1 MITLRKI
8 ASGLVTYVILTFLL
22 SIYSFKNNSFTLN
35 YILLA
40 ISMAVATVLSYKA
53 YKKNKKFKKY
63 YKVLTFSIFSYFIG
77 SLIDI
82 FNVKFFP
89 SSSSRIFY
97 LICSIGLFIAICNLI
112 VYLSTKW
119 DLSYI
124 LLNLFVFTIFIVYI
138 AWDIF
143 ISKSPHKIVNWK
155 FETYFSVILLFS
167 AFLIAL
173 GILILFQ
180 LYKFT
185 SFISFLTLGFNIY
198 AIAEFIHYYFVFN
211 LNTVN
216 NAYLFFLITNLGRT
230 LGLLTL
236 SCFAFYITDD
246 FLPDYENSNV
256 DITNHR
262 NRIRISILILFFI
275 CIIESNHI
283 LVTLLFITILIFRRI
298 SLKYID
304 TSLTNEK
311 LNKDYL
317 LINETLLKT
326 LEDVKSKNNELYL
339 LANIDPLTSLPNRR
353 NFVDYL
359 DNLIAK
365 CNSTNKF
372 ALLFLDLDR
381 FKSINDWYGHD
392 IGDKLLIATCQR
404 LKENLGPNDFLA
416 RQGGDE
422 FIIILNNLNDEYEAL
437 EKSRHLVR
445 IFRQPFI
452 IDGIT
457 INSTISIGISV
468 YPINGNN
475 RSDLMKFSDIALY
488 SAKNSGKNTSRLYN
502 CAMKKEENRKLE
514 LENRLY
520 DAIAKEELSI
530 YFQPQISIQ
539 TEELIGVEALIRWNN
554 SELGFIPPFE
564 FISIAEENGF
574 IINIGEWILDNACAK
589 IKYLNDRYNRDIK
602 VGINVSPKQFAS
614 SNMISSISNC
624 ISKYNMKPHWIDVE
638 ITEGCAIEDEKG
650 ALQKLLSLKELGVQ
664 ISIDDFGTG
673 YSSLAYL
680 NKYPINTLK
689 IALELVTDINT
700 NQDNYNIVKA
710 IISMCHDLNLNVIAE
725 GVETKEQLDILKS
738 LGCHEVQGYYFGKPM
753 SFWELEDKFFK
764 NI

>member
-1 MITLRKI
+1 M
-8 ASGLVTYVILTFLL
+8 
-22 SIYSFKNNSFTLN
+22 
-35 YILLA
+35 
-40 ISMAVATVLSYKA
+40 
-53 YKKNKKFKKY
+53 
-63 YKVLTFSIFSYFIG
+63 
-77 SLIDI
+77 
-82 FNVKFFP
+82 
-89 SSSSRIFY
+89 
-97 LICSIGLFIAICNLI
+97 
-112 VYLSTKW
+112 
-119 DLSYI
+119 
-124 LLNLFVFTIFIVYI
+124 
-138 AWDIF
+138 
-143 ISKSPHKIVNWK
+143 
-155 FETYFSVILLFS
+155 
-167 AFLIAL
+167 
-173 GILILFQ
+173 
-180 LYKFT
+180 
-185 SFISFLTLGFNIY
+185 
-198 AIAEFIHYYFVFN
+198 
-211 LNTVN
+211 
-216 NAYLFFLITNLGRT
+216 
-230 LGLLTL
+230 
-236 SCFAFYITDD
+236 
-246 FLPDYENSNV
+246 
-256 DITNHR
+256 
-262 NRIRISILILFFI
+262 
-275 CIIESNHI
+275 
-283 LVTLLFITILIFRRI
+283 
-298 SLKYID
+298 
-304 TSLTNEK
+304 
-311 LNKDYL
+311 
-317 LINETLLKT
+317 
-326 LEDVKSKNNELYL
+326 
-339 LANIDPLTSLPNRR
+339 
-353 NFVDYL
+353 
-359 DNLIAK
+359 
-365 CNSTNKF
+365 
-372 ALLFLDLDR
+372 
-381 FKSINDWYGHD
+381 
-392 IGDKLLIATCQR
+392 ATCQR
-404 LKENLGPNDFLA
+404 LKDNLSPNDFIA

-422 FIIILNNLNDEYEAL
+422 FIVILNNLNDEYEAH

-488 SAKNSGKNTSRLYN
+488 SAKNSGKNTSCLYN
-502 CAMKKEENRKLE
+502 FAMKKEENRKLE

-554 SELGFIPPFE
+554 SQLGFIPPFE